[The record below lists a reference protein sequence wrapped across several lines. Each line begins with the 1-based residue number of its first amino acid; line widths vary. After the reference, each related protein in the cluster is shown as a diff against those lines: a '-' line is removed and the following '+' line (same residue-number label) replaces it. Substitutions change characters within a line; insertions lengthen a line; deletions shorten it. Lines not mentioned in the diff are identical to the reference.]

1 MLGYRESP
9 QNRKSV
15 LNPRSNQT
23 TQIQSSPLSRG
34 AAPRS
39 RSAPRRLKPPS
50 PFRAEV
56 AQTSE
61 SKDTADIRRQLS
73 ITTILHTSGKD
84 NIGQPQSDIRD
95 SPLSP
100 SCHST
105 NHTHAQSLPRD
116 LLTVQVPIQ
125 RLHGIQPGRKKPS
138 RNPRLSDQHQAISR
152 RPQSSMRSFPG
163 ERPLRA
169 QSRSCKQAKQQHR
182 MSLALTSFIQ
192 HRSIN
197 SGDLAALLGRS
208 SGMVRRYGG
217 HAKYTAAGSR
227 FARSAPLHCC

>member
-50 PFRAEV
+50 PFRAQV

-105 NHTHAQSLPRD
+105 NHTRAQSLPRD
-116 LLTVQVPIQ
+116 MLTVQVPIQ
-125 RLHGIQPGRKKPS
+125 RLHGIQP
-138 RNPRLSDQHQAISR
+138 Q
-152 RPQSSMRSFPG
+152 
-163 ERPLRA
+163 
-169 QSRSCKQAKQQHR
+169 
-182 MSLALTSFIQ
+182 
-192 HRSIN
+192 
-197 SGDLAALLGRS
+197 GRS
-208 SGMVRRYGG
+208 TQETLGYRISIRQSPV
-217 HAKYTAAGSR
+217 APKAA
-227 FARSAPLHCC
+227 